1 MSKIIKLAACRNE
14 KTVTIGKMY
23 RSKHTGEW
31 AKVMEIKK
39 QPKHQ
44 VFLKDKKYRHE
55 LHVCLKT
62 ENDNIHAAVTGYP
75 MSIFKEN
82 FVEV

>member
-1 MSKIIKLAACRNE
+1 MSKTIKLPTD

-23 RSKHTGEW
+23 RSKHTCETG
-31 AKVMEIKK
+31 KVMEIKK

-55 LHVCLKT
+55 LHVCLKMET
-62 ENDNIHAAVTGYP
+62 GNAYAAVTGYP
-75 MSIFKEN
+75 MSIFKES
-82 FVEV
+82 FEEM

>member
-1 MSKIIKLAACRNE
+1 MSKTIKLPTD

-23 RSKHTGEW
+23 RSKHTGETG
-31 AKVMEIKK
+31 KVMEIKK
-39 QPKHQ
+39 QPKHR

-55 LHVCLKT
+55 LHVCLKMET
-62 ENDNIHAAVTGYP
+62 SNVHAAVTGYP
-75 MSIFKEN
+75 MSVFKEN

>member
-1 MSKIIKLAACRNE
+1 MSKTIKLPKCPTD

-23 RSKHTGEW
+23 QSKHSGETG
-31 AKVMEIKK
+31 KVMEIKK

-55 LHVCLKT
+55 LHVCLKMET
-62 ENDNIHAAVTGYP
+62 SNVYAAVTGYP
-75 MSIFKEN
+75 MSIFKDS
-82 FVEV
+82 FVEI